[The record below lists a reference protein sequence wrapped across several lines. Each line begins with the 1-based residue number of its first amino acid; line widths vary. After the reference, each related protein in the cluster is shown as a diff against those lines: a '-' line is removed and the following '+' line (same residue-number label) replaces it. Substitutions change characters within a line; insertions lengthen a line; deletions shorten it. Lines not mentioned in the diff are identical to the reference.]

1 MAMKGAASIRKKT
14 ETTAKF
20 STRNSAEWTALRL
33 KSMPR
38 AAPTDT
44 PANIKKTTSSGVIAM
59 GLLGVLHL
67 GDRAVELARL
77 HLLRGRRAAGR
88 HGHDQH
94 FLGIDGRVAV
104 GVRQLVI
111 ALQHDRL
118 GGAG

>member
-14 ETTAKF
+14 ETTAKLR
-20 STRNSAEWTALRL
+20 TRNSAECTALRL

-44 PANIKKTTSSGVIAM
+44 AAKMKKTTSSGVSAM
-59 GLLGVLHL
+59 VLLGILHL

-88 HGHDQH
+88 HGHDEH
-94 FLGIDGRVAV
+94 FLGVDRRVAV
-104 GVRQLVI
+104 GKGQLVV
-111 ALQHDRL
+111 ALE
-118 GGAG
+118 